1 MYNGIGLTTPRGSG
15 TSGYVQKNLSFVK
28 PKVKTNYKD
37 ILQGFKDSPAP
48 AKKKANIEIVEH
60 EQKYK
65 IEVQLD
71 KMRQKL
77 VEKGYF

>member
-37 ILQGFKDSPAP
+37 ILQQFKESPAP
-48 AKKKANIEIVEH
+48 SKRKANTDIIDH

-65 IEVQLD
+65 IEVQLY
-71 KMRQKL
+71 KMREKL
-77 VEKGYF
+77 KDNG

>member
-28 PKVKTNYKD
+28 PKLKTNYKD
-37 ILQGFKDSPAP
+37 ILQQFKDSPAP
-48 AKKKANIEIVEH
+48 AKKRANIDIINH
-60 EQKYK
+60 EQKYQ

-71 KMRQKL
+71 KMKL
-77 VEKGYF
+77 KLIDKG